1 MKKIYIFLAVIAI
14 ALMFSGCGLFTEYK
28 YGYIDKTGH
37 FVIEPQFNNALPFS
51 EDMAAVMIGNVQFER
66 WGYID
71 MTGSLVINYQYDR
84 VRGFAEGL
92 SPVMEDNKWI
102 FIDKQGNKAIDEE
115 YLDA

>member
-1 MKKIYIFLAVIAI
+1 
-14 ALMFSGCGLFTEYK
+14 
-28 YGYIDKTGH
+28 
-37 FVIEPQFNNALPFS
+37 
-51 EDMAAVMIGNVQFER
+51 
-66 WGYID
+66 

-115 YLDA
+115 YLDASVLTMGWHRFNSQTVRNTVISIRKGILF